1 MKFRQIPTK
10 TPNDVADAVMDN
22 EYQAFE
28 MTGASD
34 LRDLIS
40 KIKADYPN
48 FTFKTG
54 RKFAFR
60 YPNTITIGPSE
71 PFDSLLL
78 LHEVSHALLG
88 HRDYSRDIDRVKME
102 SEAWEK
108 TKELANHY
116 GVEIDEDL
124 VQDELDTY
132 REWLH
137 QKSRCPKC
145 GLTRFQT
152 PDNKYHCPRCEN
164 FA

>member
-1 MKFRQIPTK
+1 MKFRQKPTK
-10 TPNDVADAVMDN
+10 TPNDAADAVIDN

-34 LRDLIS
+34 LRDLIT
-40 KIKADYPN
+40 KIKADYPS

-54 RKFAFR
+54 KKFAFR
-60 YPNTITIGPSE
+60 YPKTITIGPSE

-108 TKELANHY
+108 AKELANHY
-116 GVEIDEDL
+116 GVGIDENL

-152 PDNKYHCPRCEN
+152 PDSKYHCPRCEN

>member
-1 MKFRQIPTK
+1 MKFRQIPPR
-10 TPNDVADAVMDN
+10 TPNNAADAVMDN

-28 MTGASD
+28 MTEAND
-34 LRDLIS
+34 LRDLIT

-60 YPNTITIGPSE
+60 YPSTITIGPSE

-108 TKELANHY
+108 AKSLASHY
-116 GVEIDEDL
+116 GVEVDENL
-124 VQDELDTY
+124 IQDELDTY

-137 QKSRCPKC
+137 KKSCCPKC
-145 GLTRFQT
+145 GLTRYQT
-152 PDNKYHCPRCEN
+152 NDQIYHCPRCEN
-164 FA
+164 LS

>member
-1 MKFRQIPTK
+1 MKFRQIPLK
-10 TPNDVADAVMDN
+10 TPNNAADAVMDN

-28 MTGASD
+28 MIGASD
-34 LRDLIS
+34 LRDLII
-40 KIKADYPN
+40 KIKADYPS

-60 YPNTITIGPSE
+60 YPKTITIGPTEPSE
-71 PFDSLLL
+71 KLLL
-78 LHEVSHALLG
+78 LHELSHALLG
-88 HRDYSRDIDRVKME
+88 HKSYSRDIDRVKME

-108 TKELANHY
+108 AKELANHY
-116 GVEIDEDL
+116 GVEIDENL
-124 VQDELDTY
+124 IQDELDTY

-152 PDNKYHCPRCEN
+152 PDSKYHCPRCEN

>member
-1 MKFRQIPTK
+1 MKFRQIPPK
-10 TPNDVADAVMDN
+10 TPNNAADAVMDN
-22 EYQAFE
+22 KYQAFE

-60 YPNTITIGPSE
+60 YPKTITIGPSE

-108 TKELANHY
+108 AKELANHY
-116 GVEIDEDL
+116 GVEIDENL

-152 PDNKYHCPRCEN
+152 PDSKYHCPRCEN

>member
-1 MKFRQIPTK
+1 MKFRQIPPK
-10 TPNDVADAVMDN
+10 TPNTAADAVMDN

-34 LRDLIS
+34 LRDLIN
-40 KIKADYPN
+40 KIKTDYPS
-48 FTFKTG
+48 FAIKTG

-60 YPNTITIGPSE
+60 YPKTITIGPSE

-108 TKELANHY
+108 AKELANHY
-116 GVEIDEDL
+116 GVEIDENL

-152 PDNKYHCPRCEN
+152 PDSKYHCPRCEN